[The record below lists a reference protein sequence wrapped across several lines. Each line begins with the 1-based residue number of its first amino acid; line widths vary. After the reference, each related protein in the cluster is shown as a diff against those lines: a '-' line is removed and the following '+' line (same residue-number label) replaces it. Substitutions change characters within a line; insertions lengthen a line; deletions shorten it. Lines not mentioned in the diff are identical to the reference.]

1 VTLAETRDRARTV
14 ARETSQRL
22 RANARSANRLPCEA
36 RRHVADLLHSGMP
49 HMAALALDQYL
60 KEQA

>member
-1 VTLAETRDRARTV
+1 MTLAETRDRARTV

-22 RANARSANRLPCEA
+22 RENAASLRPLPREA